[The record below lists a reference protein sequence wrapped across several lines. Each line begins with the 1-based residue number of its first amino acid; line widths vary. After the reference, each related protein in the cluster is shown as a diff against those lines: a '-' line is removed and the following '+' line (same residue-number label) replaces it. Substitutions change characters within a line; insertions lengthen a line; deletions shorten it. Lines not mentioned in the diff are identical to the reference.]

1 MNTVYLGLGSNSS
14 DRLEMIRRARIL
26 INVFMGRI
34 LKQSALYCTD
44 PWGEIDQDI
53 FINQVVSLETDQSPK
68 QFHKHLLTVEKIL
81 SKKKTSKYGPR
92 NIDID
97 ILLFGDIVLDEVDLE
112 IPHPRMHMRN
122 FVLVPLAEIA
132 PAAIHPVLNRSIKD
146 LQVECIDTCSVE
158 LLESVAV

>member
-26 INVFMGRI
+26 INVFMGQI
-34 LKQSALYCTD
+34 LKQSALYSTA

-53 FINQVVSLETDQSPK
+53 FINQVISLETNQSPK
-68 QFHKHLLTVEKIL
+68 QFHKYLLKVEKIL
-81 SKKKTSKYGPR
+81 SKKKTTKYGPR

-97 ILLFGDIVLDEVDLE
+97 ILLFGNIVVDEEDLE
-112 IPHPRMHMRN
+112 IPHPRMHLRN

-132 PAAIHPVLNRSIKD
+132 PSEIHPVLNRSIKD
-146 LQVECIDTCSVE
+146 LEDECLDTCSVE
-158 LLESVAV
+158 LYEPVAV